1 MSEALSSILP
11 QQPWKMTDGSFVS
24 CVEKLKIL
32 NQNYE
37 EIRQQCLDAYE
48 DAINHTST
56 SYAPW
61 YVIPAD
67 KKWFAKFAVSEI
79 IKQTLESLNLKYPE
93 LNKTQKSELKN
104 YKEILL
110 KERK

>member
-1 MSEALSSILP
+1 MKFSSADI
-11 QQPWKMTDGSFVS
+11 
-24 CVEKLKIL
+24 
-32 NQNYE
+32 E
-37 EIRQQCLDAYE
+37 ERKYWDDYQDAYE

-79 IKQTLESLNLKYPE
+79 IRETLEGLNLKYPE

-110 KERK
+110 KEK

>member
-48 DAINHTST
+48 DAILMGCDPEQFLSLLHDLVAS
-56 SYAPW
+56 
-61 YVIPAD
+61 
-67 KKWFAKFAVSEI
+67 
-79 IKQTLESLNLKYPE
+79 LETPY
-93 LNKTQKSELKN
+93 
-104 YKEILL
+104 
-110 KERK
+110 RKVTPSSVNRS